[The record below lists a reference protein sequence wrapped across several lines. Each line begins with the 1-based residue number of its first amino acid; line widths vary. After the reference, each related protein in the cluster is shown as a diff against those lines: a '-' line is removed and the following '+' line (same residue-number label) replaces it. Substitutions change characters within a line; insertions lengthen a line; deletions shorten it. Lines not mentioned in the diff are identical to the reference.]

1 MKERNS
7 STLGEKKIGPSPR
20 EKQNK
25 TEKTTKKKKSLL
37 GIAVGGSKHG
47 WWPREILLT
56 STSNYDIYKLLD
68 DATESIGR

>member
-37 GIAVGGSKHG
+37 GIAVGGEETWMVAERDFAHV
-47 WWPREILLT
+47 
-56 STSNYDIYKLLD
+56 DI
-68 DATESIGR
+68 